1 MENSKLTNWLF
12 PGMNGALAIVFGLIA
27 IIFPSITLVVL
38 AIYFAI
44 SILIGG
50 LLLCIGAL
58 QMRNQVAG
66 WPSQMFEG
74 IVGILLGIVILS
86 KPELSVTVFVAIVGI
101 WAILMG
107 FFFLYMYIRR
117 KLPHFEKGFLLVVG
131 VLSLVFGLLIAL
143 NPFQSSRFIVVL
155 IGLYAIAYGL
165 FSIINGRRLYNK

>member
-1 MENSKLTNWLF
+1 MNTSKLKNWLY
-12 PGMNGALAIVFGLIA
+12 PGMNGTLAIVFGLIA
-27 IIFPSITLVVL
+27 IVFPSITLVAL

-44 SILIGG
+44 SIMIGG
-50 LLLCIGAL
+50 VLLCIGAW
-58 QMRNQVAG
+58 QMKNMISG

-86 KPELSVTVFVAIVGI
+86 NPKLSVAVFVAIVGI

-107 FFFLYMYIRR
+107 FFFLYMYVRR

-131 VLSLVFGLLIAL
+131 VLSLVFGLLITL

-165 FSIINGRRLYNK
+165 FSIINGRRLYGK